1 MASIEIT
8 LACGLRCEYCARPKA
23 EVFMTEETYRR
34 VLGECRE
41 WGAGAVAL
49 GGGEPLLHPRVGDF
63 LRAAKEAGF
72 ATALTTSG
80 AVWPLPAGAGE
91 WLDSLAVSA
100 GKVGGWD
107 ARLKEAVGWRFSVTA
122 SVLLLRGGL
131 ALVKEQAAKALAAG
145 CRRLLF
151 IAYKGSE
158 ERFRPRQEELV
169 RLFGLAAYLGG
180 RGVEAA
186 VDAYVLRRL
195 GMLEACADGFRRW
208 DVWGGRQGCCFPG
221 CEYFPSVVRVV

>member
-8 LACGLRCEYCARPKA
+8 LACGLGCEYCARPKA

-80 AVWPLPAGAGE
+80 AVWPLAGGGRGMARQPCG
-91 WLDSLAVSA
+91 
-100 GKVGGWD
+100 VGREG
-107 ARLKEAVGWRFSVTA
+107 RGLGREAQGGCWRAFSVTA
-122 SVLLLRGGL
+122 NVLLLRGGL

-158 ERFRPRQEELV
+158 ARFRPRQEELV

-221 CEYFPSVVRVV
+221 CEYFPSVARVV